1 MQFLKQSKWHQVFA
15 LLDDIAAIMDDVAV
29 IVKLQPKKTAGI
41 LGRRYAEKKASGS
54 SENFPFM
61 GHCKVRNK
69 QSNHFT
75 HRFFC

>member
-1 MQFLKQSKWHQVFA
+1 
-15 LLDDIAAIMDDVAV
+15 MDDVAV
-29 IVKLQPKKTAGI
+29 MSKVAAKKNGGYF
-41 LGRRYAEKKASGS
+41 GRRYAEKKASGS

-61 GHCKVRNK
+61 GHCKVPNK